1 MFQAHSYDK
10 IIARKFDNADLWCLF
25 CDVSLGH
32 EGEVR
37 LFKVKAHVAKARE
50 RFLTQLSMFKADIAR
65 AACIQTHL
73 VRTMVTRAQTSLL
86 APFDGFE
93 PSDGAHR
100 VLTLLSKTQCLC
112 KPVFRLRTKAPR
124 VCLGCCCGC
133 SVRVDNFVS
142 LCSEACLSSVQ

>member
-93 PSDGAHR
+93 PSDGATPAAARCPSVAPGTSERRCAAQHR
-100 VLTLLSKTQCLC
+100 
-112 KPVFRLRTKAPR
+112 A
-124 VCLGCCCGC
+124 
-133 SVRVDNFVS
+133 
-142 LCSEACLSSVQ
+142 